1 MVDLLD
7 TAGTIANLVELP
19 LAPLSHK
26 LGFLFSDGDEL
37 RSSLLIPVANHFLHL
52 LFSILGQEEFGA
64 MRDHYLRSGEGFL
77 VVYSITERTT
87 FNVACELYES
97 IIRLKEVDHVPI
109 VLVGNKCDLEEKRSV
124 STMEAAALAKTWNI
138 PFFETSA
145 KNRYNIEA
153 AFNAA
158 VVEVRKELDA
168 ANGSLAKKDK
178 SSGKNKCTIL

>member
-1 MVDLLD
+1 M
-7 TAGTIANLVELP
+7 I
-19 LAPLSHK
+19 K
-26 LGFLFSDGDEL
+26 L
-37 RSSLLIPVANHFLHL
+37 RSSHWIPVADLFKN
-52 LFSILGQEEFGA
+52 LFSSLLGQEEFGA

-97 IIRLKEVDHVPI
+97 IIRIKELDHVPI
-109 VLVGNKCDLEEKRSV
+109 VLVGNKCDLEDKRSV
-124 STMEAAALAKTWNI
+124 STMEAAALARTWNI

-158 VVEVRKELDA
+158 VQEVRKELDA
-168 ANGSLAKKDK
+168 GTGPNSTTKKDK
-178 SSGKNKCTIL
+178 SSKKDKCIIL

>member
-1 MVDLLD
+1 MADLFARAF
-7 TAGTIANLVELP
+7 TWWI
-19 LAPLSHK
+19 
-26 LGFLFSDGDEL
+26 
-37 RSSLLIPVANHFLHL
+37 
-52 LFSILGQEEFGA
+52 GQEEFGA

-97 IIRLKEVDHVPI
+97 IMRLKEQDHVPI
-109 VLVGNKCDLEEKRSV
+109 VLVGNKCDLEEKRAV
-124 STMEAAALAKTWNI
+124 STMEASQLARSWNI

-158 VVEVRKELDA
+158 VVAVRNDLQ
-168 ANGSLAKKDK
+168 ANGNTSEKKEK
-178 SSGKNKCTIL
+178 PKAKCTIL

>member
-1 MVDLLD
+1 
-7 TAGTIANLVELP
+7 
-19 LAPLSHK
+19 
-26 LGFLFSDGDEL
+26 
-37 RSSLLIPVANHFLHL
+37 
-52 LFSILGQEEFGA
+52 

-97 IIRLKEVDHVPI
+97 IIRIKELDHVPV
-109 VLVGNKCDLEEKRSV
+109 VLVGNKCDLEDKRSV
-124 STMEAAALAKTWNI
+124 STMEAAALARTWNI

-168 ANGSLAKKDK
+168 ANGAGTTKKDK
-178 SSGKNKCTIL
+178 SSSSKGKCTIL

>member
-1 MVDLLD
+1 MILFF
-7 TAGTIANLVELP
+7 
-19 LAPLSHK
+19 
-26 LGFLFSDGDEL
+26 LG
-37 RSSLLIPVANHFLHL
+37 A
-52 LFSILGQEEFGA
+52 GQEEFGA

-97 IIRLKEVDHVPI
+97 IIRIKELDHVPV
-109 VLVGNKCDLEEKRSV
+109 VLVGNKCDLEDKRSV
-124 STMEAAALAKTWNI
+124 STMEAAALARTWNI

-168 ANGSLAKKDK
+168 ASGTGTTKKDK
-178 SSGKNKCTIL
+178 SSSSKNKCTIL